1 MRSRFH
7 TAGSD
12 IFCKIIAGQIP
23 CKKRFEDDFA
33 LAFDD
38 LNPVAPV
45 HILVIPKFHTKSMA
59 HALGTK
65 EEEAEE
71 AALPLV
77 PQQPIS
83 DAEIV
88 GRLYAA
94 AVKVAED
101 LGIDKTGYR
110 LVVNTGEHGGQTVP
124 HLHVH
129 LIGGRDM
136 AWPPG

>member
-7 TAGSD
+7 TIGND
-12 IFCKIIAGQIP
+12 IFCKIVAGQIP

-45 HILVIPKFHTKSMA
+45 HVLVVPKLHTKSIA
-59 HALGTK
+59 HVLGTK
-65 EEEAEE
+65 AEEAEE
-71 AALPLV
+71 ASLALAEPT
-77 PQQPIS
+77 IS
-83 DAEIV
+83 DAEII

-110 LVVNTGEHGGQTVP
+110 LVVNTGEDGGQTVP

-129 LIGGRDM
+129 LIGGRQLT
-136 AWPPG
+136 WPPG